1 MTLIVGIVGVV
12 IGSLVAWVLAQHRA
26 QSLREENARV
36 AADLAVRDAQLAS
49 AQADLARSQAE
60 HEAAI
65 SGLEATF
72 ENLSHRVLASQMEN
86 FTRTQHEVQRER
98 DDKLGI
104 TLQPLANML
113 SQYEKSLAE
122 FGREHVVALEDVK
135 KRASDLLEAQRR
147 TQEETSRLNQILGR
161 SDQRGRWGEIQ
172 LANVLE
178 RSGLR
183 EGIDYS
189 TQVTTVTEARVGRPD
204 FVVNAPGGWKLA
216 LDSKFPFDRFEK
228 ALASSDASER
238 RALFGEHARAL
249 RTHIKT
255 LGSKAYW
262 EGISPAPQ
270 FVVCFVPSDY
280 AISAAL
286 EADPELLDY
295 AGRERV
301 LLSGPT
307 NLLGLLWSVAA
318 VVRHH
323 DAVLNQEKLLDRAGQ
338 IFDRLAKVFEP
349 VAKMGESL
357 NRSVENYN
365 KMVRSLESRLLPAA
379 RDLRAFGG
387 AHGKE
392 LPELST
398 LTQLSGSL
406 NEGVWGVD
414 VNSLDEGASE
424 ILDVEPDE

>member
-1 MTLIVGIVGVV
+1 MALLVGLVGVIVGA
-12 IGSLVAWVLAQHRA
+12 LMAWVFAQHRA
-26 QSLREENARV
+26 QALREETAR
-36 AADLAVRDAQLAS
+36 ARADLAVRDAQLAS
-49 AQADLARSQAE
+49 TQADLARSQAE

-72 ENLSHRVLASQMEN
+72 ENLSHRVLASQMES

-98 DDKLGI
+98 DEKLGLTI
-104 TLQPLANML
+104 QPLATLL

-122 FGREHVVALEDVK
+122 FGKDHVVALEDVK
-135 KRASDLLEAQRR
+135 RRASDLLEAQRR
-147 TQEETSRLNQILGR
+147 TQDETSRLNQILGR

-189 TQVTTVTEARVGRPD
+189 TQVTTVTESRVGRPD

-228 ALASSDASER
+228 ALASSDATER

-249 RTHIKT
+249 RAHIKT

-286 EADPELLDY
+286 EADAELLDY
-295 AGRERV
+295 AARERV

-323 DAVLNQEKLLDRAGQ
+323 DAVLNQEKLLERAGQ
-338 IFDRLAKVFEP
+338 VFDRLAKVFEP

-379 RDLRAFGG
+379 RDLRAYGG

-414 VNSLDEGASE
+414 VGALGDGASE

>member
-12 IGSLVAWVLAQHRA
+12 VGALLAWVVAQRRLQSIRDEAAAARA
-26 QSLREENARV
+26 DV
-36 AADLAVRDAQLAS
+36 AVRDAQLAA
-49 AQADLARSQAE
+49 AQADLARVQVE

-65 SGLEATF
+65 AGLEATF
-72 ENLSHRVLASQMEN
+72 ENLSNRVLATQMDNFARSQ
-86 FTRTQHEVQRER
+86 QDVQRQR
-98 DDKLGI
+98 DEKLGLTI
-104 TLQPLANML
+104 QPLTAML
-113 SQYEKSLAE
+113 TQYEKNLAE

-135 KRASDLLEAQRR
+135 KRAADLLDAQRR
-147 TQEETSRLNQILGR
+147 TQEETTRLNQILGR

-189 TQVTTVTEARVGRPD
+189 TQVTTVTDARVGRPD

-228 ALASSDASER
+228 ALASTDADEKRS
-238 RALFGEHARAL
+238 LFAEHARAL
-249 RTHIKT
+249 RSHVKT

-262 EGISPAPQ
+262 EGITPAPQ
-270 FVVCFVPSDY
+270 FVVCFVPSDF

-286 EADPELLDY
+286 EADPDLLDY
-295 AGRERV
+295 ASQCRV
-301 LLSGPT
+301 LISGPT

-323 DAVLNQEKLLDRAGQ
+323 DAVLNQEKLLARAGQ
-338 IFDRLAKVFEP
+338 IFDRLSKVFEP
-349 VAKMGESL
+349 VAKMGDSL

-379 RDLRAFGG
+379 RELRAYGG

-392 LPELST
+392 LPELT
-398 LTQLSGSL
+398 ELTQLSAPPNQAVWDVDASALGEGS
-406 NEGVWGVD
+406 
-414 VNSLDEGASE
+414 SE
-424 ILDVEPDE
+424 ILDVEGDE

>member
-1 MTLIVGIVGVV
+1 VTLLVGLVGVIVGALIA
-12 IGSLVAWVLAQHRA
+12 LVLAQHRA
-26 QSLREENARV
+26 QTLREEMASAR
-36 AADLAVRDAQLAS
+36 ADLAVRDSQLAS
-49 AQADLARSQAE
+49 AQSDLARVQAE

-65 SGLEATF
+65 TGLEATF
-72 ENLSHRVLASQMEN
+72 ESLSHRVLSSQMES
-86 FTRTQHEVQRER
+86 FTRSQHEVQRER
-98 DDKLGI
+98 DEKLGLTI
-104 TLQPLANML
+104 QPLATLL
-113 SQYEKSLAE
+113 SQYEKNLAD
-122 FGREHVVALEDVK
+122 FGKEHAVALEDVK
-135 KRASDLLEAQRR
+135 KRAGDLLEAQRR

-228 ALASSDASER
+228 ALASSDADER
-238 RALFGEHARAL
+238 RTLFAEHARAL
-249 RTHIKT
+249 RAHIKT

-262 EGISPAPQ
+262 EGITPAPQ

-286 EADPELLDY
+286 EADAELLDY

-379 RDLRAFGG
+379 RDLRTYGG

-392 LPELST
+392 LPALST
-398 LTQLSGSL
+398 LTQLSGAL

-414 VNSLDEGASE
+414 PESLNEGASE

>member
-1 MTLIVGIVGVV
+1 MALLVGLVGLVV
-12 IGSLVAWVLAQHRA
+12 GALAAWVLAQHRA
-26 QSLREENARV
+26 QALREEAAR
-36 AADLAVRDAQLAS
+36 ARADLAVRDAQLS
-49 AQADLARSQAE
+49 SVQADLARSQSE

-72 ENLSHRVLASQMEN
+72 ENLSHRVLATQMES
-86 FTRTQHEVQRER
+86 FTRSQHDVQRER
-98 DDKLGI
+98 DEKLGLTI
-104 TLQPLANML
+104 QPLANLL
-113 SQYEKSLAE
+113 SQYEKNLAE
-122 FGREHVVALEDVK
+122 FGKEHVVALEDVK
-135 KRASDLLEAQRR
+135 RRASDLLEAQRR
-147 TQEETSRLNQILGR
+147 TQDETSRLNQILGR

-228 ALASSDASER
+228 ALASSDATER

-249 RTHIKT
+249 RAHIKT

-286 EADPELLDY
+286 EADTDLLDY
-295 AGRERV
+295 AARERV

-323 DAVLNQEKLLDRAGQ
+323 DAVLNQEKLLERAGQ
-338 IFDRLAKVFEP
+338 VFDRLAKVFEP

-379 RDLRAFGG
+379 RDLRAYGG

-398 LTQLSGSL
+398 LTQLSGGL
-406 NEGVWGVD
+406 NEGVWGVEVD
-414 VNSLDEGASE
+414 ALGDGASE